1 MVISAPLFPS
11 KPSEANQR
19 GVWSS
24 DLSIPV
30 NADAHIKYQ
39 SKKRFGAVLVAR
51 NPITLTAYND
61 ESLFKDWIED
71 NKARLYELFSHQLKK
86 YGLWVITTTYTA
98 PGCSINAWMDS
109 KTDAVLS
116 AKAQADMAGEFG
128 AELDWTDKLTDKD
141 WCHYTAR
148 PVCALRGSKETSS
161 MQSSIHRKQPNSRN
175 PGSDSRSPD
184 AAASSVNSIL
194 VTPRQSSS
202 PEAAS
207 SEGVVMFYNGH
218 YADPLEWWVVGAK
231 SVSTSIFG
239 SKLGEA
245 VEDDI
250 LEHHSHPRSGA
261 AHCNTCIRV
270 QSLAHKGNRSHSTNR
285 RGAEPILS
293 SDEDFE
299 MDYDPEK
306 DEGVY
311 PRYWPS
317 RDPGLRASRQAKKR
331 LSSVG
336 ANLEHTDLVSRQRQS
351 RGERH
356 QRDGVQCRD
365 MGKSAG

>member
-1 MVISAPLFPS
+1 MNRVSLLFLR
-11 KPSEANQR
+11 KPQKLTKE
-19 GVWSS
+19 GVRSS

-71 NKARLYELFSHQLKK
+71 NKARLYELFSQQLKK

-141 WCHYTAR
+141 WCHYTAK
-148 PVCALRGSKETSS
+148 PVGALQGSKGTPSS
-161 MQSSIHRKQPNSRN
+161 KSSTCQMQPNSRKL
-175 PGSDSRSPD
+175 GSGSRSPD
-184 AAASSVNSIL
+184 AAASSVTSIL
-194 VTPRQSSS
+194 VTPQQSS
-202 PEAAS
+202 PLEPAS

-218 YADPLEWWVVGAK
+218 YADSLEWWVVGAK
-231 SVSTSIFG
+231 SVSTSLFG
-239 SKLGEA
+239 SKLGDK

-250 LEHHSHPRSGA
+250 LEYHGHPRRGA

-270 QSLAHKGNRSHSTNR
+270 QRFPHKEDMRYSSNRKKAKSNV
-285 RGAEPILS
+285 S
-293 SDEDFE
+293 SDDSFE
-299 MDYDPEK
+299 AHYDPEK
-306 DEGVY
+306 DEGVH
-311 PRYWPS
+311 PRHWPPRNPSLRTS
-317 RDPGLRASRQAKKR
+317 RHPEKR
-331 LSSVG
+331 TSHVG
-336 ANLEHTDLVSRQRQS
+336 ADSEHTDLGSSHRQS
-351 RGERH
+351 HGERYR
-356 QRDGVQCRD
+356 RDGVPQGD
-365 MGKSAG
+365 MGNPAA